1 MRNPLSTTEE
11 SELGE
16 IVYNVGVTWLGS
28 GRNRTDT
35 QDLIPHISFKY
46 FYTCWFIWGWCMC
59 VKRSAQDLWKIPP
72 GPSPPGREVVEHVAP
87 LPSRRERLIS
97 IL

>member
-1 MRNPLSTTEE
+1 MGKDRALFISVSLE
-11 SELGE
+11 S
-16 IVYNVGVTWLGS
+16 
-28 GRNRTDT
+28 
-35 QDLIPHISFKY
+35 DLAETGNMMK
-46 FYTCWFIWGWCMC
+46 
-59 VKRSAQDLWKIPP
+59 VKRPAQDLWKIPP